1 MEELGSDA
9 FAYGRLQTEAAPG
22 DAERPLVLRA
32 DARKPPAKGEIVHV
46 AIRPGE
52 VHVFSPQTG
61 LRISD
66 ARQLRRVVA
75 AGRPRPAAPRVLG

>member
-9 FAYGRLQTEAAPG
+9 FAYGRLQTEDAAG
-22 DAERPLVLRA
+22 ALLVLRA
-32 DARKPPAKGEIVHV
+32 DARKPPANGEVVHV

-52 VHVFSPQTG
+52 AHVFSAQTG

-66 ARQLRRVVA
+66 ADS
-75 AGRPRPAAPRVLG
+75 